1 VAKIG
6 TSVNASFIIYLFIY
20 LFIFVVIVGLFK
32 CPINHCLCD
41 TLLHHPDFQNKSY
54 GFTIYKDPFGVS
66 QQNSPIQN
74 HFHLIVQGALLLNFY
89 PFRFTIF
96 TYSLSLLS
104 FCLICIFSSYA
115 SWIPPVSYWF
125 TIFTYS
131 LSLLSFCLIW
141 IFSSYASFW
150 IPLVSYCISS
160 LRVSPTWREIL
171 AFHFACFSSPHFL
184 QKLMIF
190 KSYKES
196 CLALGFY

>member
-74 HFHLIVQGALLLNFY
+74 HFHLIVQRALLLNFY
-89 PFRFTIF
+89 PF
-96 TYSLSLLS
+96 
-104 FCLICIFSSYA
+104 
-115 SWIPPVSYWF
+115 WF

-131 LSLLSFCLIW
+131 LSFLSFCLIC
-141 IFSSYASFW
+141 ILSSYASW
-150 IPLVSYCISS
+150 IPPVSYCISS

-184 QKLMIF
+184 QKLLIF
-190 KSYKES
+190 KSYTES